1 MNAINSNL
9 SSSYTPPA
17 STVSGAADT
26 ARLQQQAQAQKAQQ
40 LEQAKPANEQV
51 SISQQAQQLLAK
63 DTAET
68 GSVTAQNAVDRNEP
82 SASSSSKNTSTTSTT
97 STTNTNATNNNPAV
111 NTEQALDTAKTV
123 QNRQTATALA
133 QYSQQQS
140 AATQP
145 KVAPPTDAEQKP
157 TTSIKALA

>member
-17 STVSGAADT
+17 STVSGT
-26 ARLQQQAQAQKAQQ
+26 A
-40 LEQAKPANEQV
+40 
-51 SISQQAQQLLAK
+51 AK

-82 SASSSSKNTSTTSTT
+82 SASSSSKNTSTTN
-97 STTNTNATNNNPAV
+97 TTNTNATNNNPAV

>member
-82 SASSSSKNTSTTSTT
+82 SASSSSKNTSTT
-97 STTNTNATNNNPAV
+97 NTNATNSNPAV

>member
-17 STVSGAADT
+17 STVSGTADT

-82 SASSSSKNTSTTSTT
+82 SASSSSKNTSTTN
-97 STTNTNATNNNPAV
+97 TTNTNATNSNPAV